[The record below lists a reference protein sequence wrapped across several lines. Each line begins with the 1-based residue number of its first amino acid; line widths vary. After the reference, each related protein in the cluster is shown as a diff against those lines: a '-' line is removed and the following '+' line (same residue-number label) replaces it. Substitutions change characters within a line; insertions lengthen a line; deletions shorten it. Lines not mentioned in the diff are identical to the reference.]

1 MTHQDN
7 PSNDSAASLSAAG
20 DVTDREEKDNSA
32 LLGLMIWV
40 GGAALVAAANWESF
54 SSWVLEH
61 LVVFLVACA
70 LVALVVVWIGV
81 RSAWR
86 SPTGQIGSIISLGIP
101 LILALAVAV
110 WMIPLEYRVSVLR
123 SVFLVIVIFLP
134 ALLYF
139 LFVALRR
146 ISLLQEFFTNLAR
159 LGLLDRRQQGSVV
172 ELERDR
178 KIRVTTYLQKFEA
191 IYGAIPQP
199 LVQQILDQT
208 DPDVNPKHVPQF
220 HLYQSSLFTPEAI
233 PVLVATVL
241 ISLGWLLVLPPWEFV
256 GGGTTWSEVLK
267 PTKDAAL
274 FAFLGAY
281 FYAVQM
287 LYRRFVRRDL
297 RANAYV
303 SISQRIILAVVG
315 IWAVLQVFS
324 ALPGSFF
331 FTEGG
336 KGQHDSLLVIGFVV
350 GAFPPIAWQ
359 VMQAAFRKLTRAEVL
374 VPSLNSPM
382 PLRELDGLTVWHE
395 GRLEEEDI
403 ENVQN
408 MATANLVE
416 LMLHTRYPPDRIV
429 DWVDQAMLYTQLG
442 KENIAPKDAA
452 GTAVKRLQGHGIR
465 TASSLVA
472 VYDMRE
478 THCEKDGSG
487 FQPLL
492 AGDAKESR
500 RITDIVAALS
510 TNPNIELVQ
519 RWNGSRQRT

>member
-1 MTHQDN
+1 
-7 PSNDSAASLSAAG
+7 
-20 DVTDREEKDNSA
+20 
-32 LLGLMIWV
+32 
-40 GGAALVAAANWESF
+40 
-54 SSWVLEH
+54 
-61 LVVFLVACA
+61 
-70 LVALVVVWIGV
+70 
-81 RSAWR
+81 
-86 SPTGQIGSIISLGIP
+86 
-101 LILALAVAV
+101 
-110 WMIPLEYRVSVLR
+110 
-123 SVFLVIVIFLP
+123 
-134 ALLYF
+134 
-139 LFVALRR
+139 
-146 ISLLQEFFTNLAR
+146 
-159 LGLLDRRQQGSVV
+159 
-172 ELERDR
+172 
-178 KIRVTTYLQKFEA
+178 
-191 IYGAIPQP
+191 
-199 LVQQILDQT
+199 
-208 DPDVNPKHVPQF
+208 
-220 HLYQSSLFTPEAI
+220 
-233 PVLVATVL
+233 
-241 ISLGWLLVLPPWEFV
+241 
-256 GGGTTWSEVLK
+256 
-267 PTKDAAL
+267 
-274 FAFLGAY
+274 
-281 FYAVQM
+281 
-287 LYRRFVRRDL
+287 
-297 RANAYV
+297 
-303 SISQRIILAVVG
+303 VVG

-331 FTEGG
+331 LTEGG